1 METQIGWISWAAANR
16 ILQTIKFILT
26 SFFENT
32 SPLDDIL
39 VFLVCVNN
47 CPPFFLWSFTTLLPS
62 LFQTLSTRYINK
74 IKFPT
79 RAHTE
84 ITKPSYLY
92 HRKTV
97 STLHKRFYDYHR
109 YLLGV
114 VVSGQKSFGDL
125 GPKDLFDVI
134 GNTISRG

>member
-1 METQIGWISWAAANR
+1 MTDNCLLHFISFHGKYKYD
-16 ILQTIKFILT
+16 LLT
-26 SFFENT
+26 EC
-32 SPLDDIL
+32 L
-39 VFLVCVNN
+39 
-47 CPPFFLWSFTTLLPS
+47 
-62 LFQTLSTRYINK
+62 R
-74 IKFPT
+74 
-79 RAHTE
+79 TE

-92 HRKTV
+92 HRKPV